1 MLSQGSDIMRVLLLG
16 GTTEASALAKT
27 LKIAEIETVFSYAGR
42 TNVPV
47 VQPVPTRVG
56 GFGGLA
62 GLQDYLRA
70 EKITHVVDAT
80 HPFAAQMSLNA
91 HNACHSLA
99 VPLLRLERPAWTP
112 QSGDDW
118 VSVANI
124 VAACHSLPDEP
135 TRVFLAI
142 GRMHVDLFA
151 RKPQHHYL
159 LRLVDAPAQPIALA
173 HHTAVIARGPFNV
186 FEDTQLLRDHNIT
199 HVVAKNAG
207 GIGAIAKVEA
217 ARNLGLRMIMIA
229 RPELPDGLVAP
240 DSATVMR
247 WLAHSAERGV

>member
-1 MLSQGSDIMRVLLLG
+1 MRVLLLG
-16 GTTEASALAKT
+16 GTTEASQLAT
-27 LKIAEIETVFSYAGR
+27 VLKVAEIKTVFSYAGR
-42 TNVPV
+42 TKTPIA
-47 VQPVPTRVG
+47 QPVPVRVG
-56 GFGGLA
+56 GFGGVA

-99 VPLLRLERPAWTP
+99 VPLLRLERPAWIP

-118 VSVANI
+118 VTASDI
-124 VAACHSLPDEP
+124 EAACDALPDEP

-151 RKPQHHYL
+151 RRPQHHYL
-159 LRLVDAPAQPIALA
+159 LRLVDAPANPIALPN
-173 HHTAVIARGPFNV
+173 HTAIIARGPFNV
-186 FEDTQLLRDHNIT
+186 SEDTQLLQDHNIT

-207 GIGAIAKVEA
+207 GIGAVAKVKA

-229 RPELPDGLVAP
+229 RPELPDGPVAP